1 MGRGEGRVECNYPVA
16 ILAKGLLE
24 LNLLFVIVGD
34 CVGERKGLPPR
45 GGGVKLSG
53 SEAKPGV
60 GGARSMSDSGKS
72 GSGLQ
77 S

>member
-1 MGRGEGRVECNYPVA
+1 VECNYPVA

-24 LNLLFVIVGD
+24 LNLLFVIAGD
-34 CVGERKGLPPR
+34 CGGDRKGLPPR

-53 SEAKPGV
+53 SEAKAGV
-60 GGARSMSDSGKS
+60 GGARSMRDSGKS
-72 GSGLQ
+72 GSDLQ